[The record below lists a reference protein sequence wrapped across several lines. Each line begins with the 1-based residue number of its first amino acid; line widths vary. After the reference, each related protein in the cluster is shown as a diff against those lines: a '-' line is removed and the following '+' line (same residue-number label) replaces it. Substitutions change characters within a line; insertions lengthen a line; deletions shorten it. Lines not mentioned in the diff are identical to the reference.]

1 MIMYWLNNPSL
12 NPIECL
18 FFTRF
23 TQFATQGHKVSL
35 QQRFWC
41 CRFVAFFMIFWTFLI
56 QSSSNQVE
64 SSEVLRLASRKA
76 GSLITCHKRWNLGR
90 SLHTFGWSWCREI
103 NVFKK
108 AFPTVWTLSI
118 STSDINGCA
127 PQRTFINVSAH
138 QMHVISFAQDSGG
151 AFVSSSHRSHCRII

>member
-18 FFTRF
+18 FSR
-23 TQFATQGHKVSL
+23 VSL
-35 QQRFWC
+35 SLPRKATRYLCSNVFGAVVLWH
-41 CRFVAFFMIFWTFLI
+41 FFMIFWTFLI

-103 NVFKK
+103 NIFKK